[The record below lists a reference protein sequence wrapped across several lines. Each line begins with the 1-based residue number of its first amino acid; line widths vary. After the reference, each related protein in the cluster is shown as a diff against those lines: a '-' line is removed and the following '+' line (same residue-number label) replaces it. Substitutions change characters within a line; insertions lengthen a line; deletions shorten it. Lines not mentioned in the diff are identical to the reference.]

1 MAPGAMVRQ
10 SAAQSL
16 TNDLDRRRAARRA
29 VVPGASL
36 AERPARE
43 AAHAKPKPSGK
54 PGD

>member
-1 MAPGAMVRQ
+1 MAPGAVVRQ

-16 TNDLDRRRAARRA
+16 TNGPDRRRAAQRA
-29 VVPGASL
+29 VVPSALL